1 MQADLRAHLKIMVLT
16 RRGVDTTKPQQA
28 AAESESGITTLS
40 AAVNCLNGSVG
51 VGVLGLPFAFKTCG
65 WSALVIVTFVGAV
78 TYYTATVIVRV
89 LAAATGKG
97 KDTRRS
103 ELNYADV
110 GAAAFGRSGRLLSGA
125 VQLGELGLAAVAIM
139 CLLGDNIVQLSG
151 GALSPTQAVLVASA
165 VSFLLSVT
173 KPDLLAYFSLLSLAV
188 VVLQARTL

>member
-1 MQADLRAHLKIMVLT
+1 MVLT
-16 RRGVDTTKPQQA
+16 RRGVDTASPAKPPA
-28 AAESESGITTLS
+28 GPESKSGSISTLS

-97 KDTRRS
+97 KAARR
-103 ELNYADV
+103 ELNYDAL
-110 GAAAFGRSGRLLSGA
+110 GAAAFGRTGRLLSGA
-125 VQLGELGLAAVAIM
+125 VQLGELSIAAVAIM
-139 CLLGDNIVQLSG
+139 CLLGDNIAQLSG
-151 GALSPTQAVLVASA
+151 GTLSPTHAVLVASA
-165 VSFLLSVT
+165 VSYLLCVT

-188 VVLQARTL
+188 VVLQARPHPSAVATCV